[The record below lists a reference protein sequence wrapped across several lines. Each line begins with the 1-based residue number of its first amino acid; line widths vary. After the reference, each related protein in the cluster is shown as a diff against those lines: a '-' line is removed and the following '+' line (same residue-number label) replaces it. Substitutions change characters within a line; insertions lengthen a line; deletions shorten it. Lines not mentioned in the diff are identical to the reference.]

1 MDKKEIL
8 QIKTC
13 ELYNLL
19 SVKCVDIMLAHKLI
33 SQIHDVIWYRYK
45 LQHVTSSESRGIV
58 RCSLEDARGQLND
71 TLYAMNLCSL
81 DIVLVRWIAEYYDY
95 ETDGK

>member
-1 MDKKEIL
+1 MVDKEVI

-19 SVKCVDIMLAHKLI
+19 SVKCVDILLAHKLI
-33 SQIHDVIWYRYK
+33 SLVYDVILYRYK
-45 LQHVTSSESRGIV
+45 LQQVTSSEERGLV
-58 RCSLEDARGQLND
+58 RCSLEEAREQLNS

-81 DIVLVRWIAEYYDY
+81 DAVLVRWIAEYCEY
-95 ETDGK
+95 EER